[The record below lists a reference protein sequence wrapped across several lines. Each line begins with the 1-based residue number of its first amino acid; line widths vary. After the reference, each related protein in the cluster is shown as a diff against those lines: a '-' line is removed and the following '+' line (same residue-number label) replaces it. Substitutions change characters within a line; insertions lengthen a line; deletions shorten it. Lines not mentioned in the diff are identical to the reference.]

1 MMCKVLGVSR
11 SGFYA
16 WLRRGPSARD
26 QEDLLLAEEI
36 HEIHREHRRA
46 YGSPR
51 IYRALRSSGY
61 DCGKHRVAR
70 IMRLEGIQGCSKQ
83 RFYRTATTRSER
95 KAAPGLLERNFQVD
109 TPNRAWVGDITQIR
123 TREGWLFLAVI
134 LDLYSRKVV
143 GYATSHKPRA
153 ELAMEALKMAY
164 EARRPK
170 PGLIIH
176 TDRGTQYGS
185 AKYREQLDRYRMRPS
200 MSRPGKCGD
209 NAVAESFF
217 RTIKT
222 ESLYHF
228 DFESREQARLEI
240 FNYIEGFYNRKR
252 MHSTLDY
259 QSPEEYERLSA
270 A

>member
-1 MMCKVLGVSR
+1 MCEVLKVSR

-16 WLRRGPSARD
+16 WCRRSPSGREQAN
-26 QEDLLLAEEI
+26 QALAEEI
-36 HEIHREHRRA
+36 REIHRVSRRS

-51 IYRALRSSGY
+51 IHRELRSRGHR
-61 DCGKHRVAR
+61 CGRHRVAQ
-70 IMRLEGIQGCSKQ
+70 IMRLAGIRGCSKQ
-83 RFYRTATTRSER
+83 RFYRTATVRSER
-95 KAAPGLLERNFQVD
+95 KAAPDLLVREFAVGEA
-109 TPNRAWVGDITQIR
+109 NRVWVGDITQIR

-143 GYATSHKPRA
+143 GHATSNRPRT
-153 ELAMEALKMAY
+153 ELALEALHMAY
-164 EARRPK
+164 STRRPE
-170 PGLIIH
+170 PGLTH
-176 TDRGTQYGS
+176 HSDRGAQYS
-185 AKYREQLDRYRMRPS
+185 SDQYQDQLKIYKMRCS

-222 ESLYHF
+222 ESLYHL
-228 DFESREQARLEI
+228 DFQTREEARLAI
-240 FNYIEGFYNRKR
+240 FDYIEGFYNRTR

>member
-1 MMCKVLGVSR
+1 MCSVLEVSR

-16 WLRRGPSARD
+16 WFRRGPSGREQANRA
-26 QEDLLLAEEI
+26 LAEKI
-36 HEIHREHRRA
+36 REIHRANRRA

-51 IYRALRSSGY
+51 IFKALRSEGHHY
-61 DCGKHRVAR
+61 GRHRIAR
-70 IMRLEGIQGCSKQ
+70 IMRAEGIQGCSKQ

-95 KAAPGLLERNFQVD
+95 PAAPDLIARDFQVD
-109 TPNRAWVGDITQIR
+109 APNRAWVGDITQVW

-134 LDLYSRKVV
+134 LDLYSRKIV
-143 GYATSHKPRA
+143 GYATSNRPRT
-153 ELAMEALKMAY
+153 ELPLEALTMAY
-164 EARRPK
+164 SARKPE
-170 PGLIIH
+170 PGLIHH

-185 AKYREQLDRYRMRPS
+185 VKYQEQLARYQMRCS

-222 ESLYHF
+222 ESLYHA
-228 DFESREQARLEI
+228 DFRTREQARLEV
-240 FNYIEGFYNRKR
+240 FDYIEGFYNRTR